1 MSDEADWPQEPAERV
16 RELVEGVLDELDLDG
31 EVEIEEDDERILA
44 TVRGGVA
51 RPSRAAPTGRPSRR

>member
-31 EVEIEEDDERILA
+31 EVEI
-44 TVRGGVA
+44 
-51 RPSRAAPTGRPSRR
+51 